1 MDDVFGNS
9 LKTKK
14 KLNLKKHL
22 LIYLHK
28 QPQAYLEHSR
38 TYTMKLFAKIVHG

>member
-28 QPQAYLEHSR
+28 QPQAYLELSR